1 MWAGRRHESVVAIN
15 KGRYRQR
22 RRSSLID
29 SVIYE
34 HRKRMSE
41 SWLHS
46 TNIIL
51 WTACIGL
58 GAGAYAGR
66 LPARMGLLP
75 MFALVPV
82 VLHCGAAWWV
92 QYAPGSL
99 NMPNQAVYDALSDE
113 DQQRVVACTLPYSL
127 LCRRRQ
133 FSVEPGVKSALAA
146 SSSRGIQIEGFKRAT
161 IRWSR
166 LCRESER

>member
-1 MWAGRRHESVVAIN
+1 
-15 KGRYRQR
+15 
-22 RRSSLID
+22 
-29 SVIYE
+29 
-34 HRKRMSE
+34 MSE

-82 VLHCGAAWWV
+82 VLHYGAAWWV

-113 DQQRVVACTLPYSL
+113 DQQRVVACTLPYFYGSATLWSGFGIASTVVPEARVLVVALVLVGIVDGVLAVRVL
-127 LCRRRQ
+127 LLKTPRKVRELRD
-133 FSVEPGVKSALAA
+133 SSPDA
-146 SSSRGIQIEGFKRAT
+146 SR
-161 IRWSR
+161 
-166 LCRESER
+166 